1 MTEYQLLNL
10 MYLGFVQ
17 NAVYFVAMVLLTW
30 LGFRMARNIYEDPNA
45 NIIGKVLTTIFCFFV
60 AFFFFNINQIGGGVL
75 DSYTAQLIEIGAES
89 GNRLRAIADSLG
101 GPGGTLQTL
110 FNLFIL
116 LFQLALVWVVKKS

>member
-17 NAVYFVAMVLLTW
+17 NAMYFVAMVLLTW

-45 NIIGKVLTTIFCFFV
+45 NLIGKVLTTIFCLFV
-60 AFFFFNINQIGGGVL
+60 AFFFFNINQIGGGIL
-75 DSYTAQLIEIGAES
+75 NSYTAQLIEIGAES

>member
-17 NAVYFVAMVLLTW
+17 NGMFFVAMVLLTW

-45 NIIGKVLTTIFCFFV
+45 NMVGKIFTSLFCVFV
-60 AFFFFNINQIGGGVL
+60 AFFFYTTNQIGGGVL
-75 DSYTAQLIEIGAES
+75 NSYTAQLIEIGAES
-89 GNRLRAIADSLG
+89 GSRLKAIADSPG
-101 GPGGTLQTL
+101 APGGTMQSL

>member
-45 NIIGKVLTTIFCFFV
+45 NIIEKVLTTIFCFFV

-89 GNRLRAIADSLG
+89 GNRLKSIADSLA
-101 GPGGTLQTL
+101 GPGGTLQAL

>member
-17 NAVYFVAMVLLTW
+17 NAMYFVAMVLLTW

-45 NIIGKVLTTIFCFFV
+45 NLIGKVLTTIFCFFV
-60 AFFFFNINQIGGGVL
+60 AFFFFNINQIGGGIL
-75 DSYTAQLIEIGAES
+75 NSYTAQLIEIGAES

>member
-60 AFFFFNINQIGGGVL
+60 AFFFFNINQIGGGIL
-75 DSYTAQLIEIGAES
+75 NSYTAQLIEIGAES

>member
-17 NAVYFVAMVLLTW
+17 NAMYFVAMVLLTW

-60 AFFFFNINQIGGGVL
+60 AFFFFNINQIGGGIL
-75 DSYTAQLIEIGAES
+75 NSYTAQLIEIGAES